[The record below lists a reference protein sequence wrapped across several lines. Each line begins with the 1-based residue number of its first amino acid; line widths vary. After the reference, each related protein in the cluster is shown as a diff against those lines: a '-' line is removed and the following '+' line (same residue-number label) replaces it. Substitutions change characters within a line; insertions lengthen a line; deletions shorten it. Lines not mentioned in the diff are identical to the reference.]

1 MSSDE
6 PLSDTDEESTFSD
19 SNLTKLK
26 PYDFEPLAS
35 SSSSSLSSG
44 ENSDTN
50 PDISGSSRVGSTAW
64 CQCEKCETMLADV
77 ECLCCI
83 EANQI
88 PDDFFEGN
96 YYFSIFVYIYLK
108 QETYAT

>member
-6 PLSDTDEESTFSD
+6 RLSHTSDEESTFSD

-26 PYDFEPLAS
+26 PYDFQPLA
-35 SSSSSLSSG
+35 SSSLSSG

-50 PDISGSSRVGSTAW
+50 PDNSGSSRVGSTAW
-64 CQCEKCETMLADV
+64 CQCQKCETMLADV

-83 EANQI
+83 EANEI
-88 PDDFFEGN
+88 PDEI
-96 YYFSIFVYIYLK
+96 FSFIFLASILF
-108 QETYAT
+108 YACLLLLR